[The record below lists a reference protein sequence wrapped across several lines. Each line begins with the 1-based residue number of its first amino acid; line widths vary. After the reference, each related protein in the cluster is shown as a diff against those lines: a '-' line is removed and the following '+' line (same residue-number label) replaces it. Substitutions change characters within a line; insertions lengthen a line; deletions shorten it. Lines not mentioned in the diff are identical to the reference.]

1 MMKWIKSSLW
11 ILATAAY
18 TSSWWIAAICSGWT
32 WVIPVAATIII
43 AAAVFASVLPDIPI
57 G

>member
-1 MMKWIKSSLW
+1 MKWIKSSLW